1 MDMFVILTVVAVEVV
16 LLMIFG
22 VVRMVLNER
31 NQQRVQRERTAA
43 YFEARDQRYA
53 RIEAAAREAA
63 LTGLD
68 QRAP

>member
-1 MDMFVILTVVAVEVV
+1 MEMFMILIVVAVEVV
-16 LLMIFG
+16 LLMFYG

-31 NQQRVQRERTAA
+31 HQQRVQREKAAA
-43 YFEARDQRYA
+43 YFAARDARHA

-63 LTGLD
+63 LSGLD